1 MPNSQGIYCFIF
13 DTFSLIFS
21 NPIFIF
27 MFLESSPKFS
37 NQQNH
42 AKTFFFNLYK
52 KENFCFWFKYCLL
65 KETNQYFDMIKHYKK
80 NPINFPKIIEKKNC
94 SLFI

>member
-21 NPIFIF
+21 NPIFILI
-27 MFLESSPKFS
+27 FLESSPKFS

-42 AKTFFFNLYK
+42 AKTFFFLFFLISTK
-52 KENFCFWFKYCLL
+52 K
-65 KETNQYFDMIKHYKK
+65 
-80 NPINFPKIIEKKNC
+80 KIFVSGLNIAY
-94 SLFI
+94 